1 MQIREILTLAASR
14 LGAVNFGENLDAS
27 TSDLLLKILK
37 MTLSEFSIRALNY
50 KHYEQTISGKNP
62 IIIGFDPITSTS
74 GDILEKPA
82 KIEKIIYEMGNINY
96 PLEIR
101 PYEDY
106 RELPLNNVASIPTNA
121 YIDYDYP
128 FIKIYTFPNATT
140 NLIRILG
147 KSYLISNEM
156 TQNDYLEIPEEM
168 LEGVVCNLALKSAGY
183 FGITASQSL
192 IIEASSGLK
201 HIKQLQLMRNR
212 TPLKN
217 DSGNGSNSIFMGF

>member
-1 MQIREILTLAASR
+1 MQIREILKLAAER
-14 LGAVNFGENLDAS
+14 LGAVNFGENLDTAS
-27 TSDLLLKILK
+27 SDLLLKVLK
-37 MTLSEFSIRALNY
+37 MTLSEFSIRAMNY

-106 RELPLNNVASIPTNA
+106 RELALNNVASIPTNA

-140 NLIRILG
+140 NVIRILG

-156 TQNDYLEIPEEM
+156 TQNDYLEIPDEM
-168 LEGVVCNLALKSAGY
+168 LSGVVYNLALKASGF
-183 FGITASQSL
+183 FGINPSQSL
-192 IIEASSGLK
+192 VIEASSGLK

-212 TPLKN
+212 TPMKN
-217 DSGNGSNSIFMGF
+217 DLESGGNSIFMGF